1 MYLFVFVELV
11 EVVGLRLVVY
21 CFEFSK
27 FFKNIKKLQMI
38 QKFLINL
45 LEN

>member
-1 MYLFVFVELV
+1 MYLLAFVEVV

-27 FFKNIKKLQMI
+27 FFKNIEKLHMV
-38 QKFLINL
+38 QKF
-45 LEN
+45 